1 MKRPFPAY
9 KGEDSYV
16 FVCYAHSDADTVY
29 ADLVALD
36 ECGINIWYDE
46 GIPAGSSWRGEIA
59 AAIKGAEKL
68 VYFISEASLK
78 SNHCLREVDF
88 AINNDVEI
96 VPVYLDESTLPG
108 ELELVLNRVHGLFRE
123 NDSMYMEHL
132 VDAMTGHRGIAAL
145 RPGTGKRKTPLW
157 APILA
162 LGLCLALLF
171 AWFQANEDGRAG
183 TADAPSASTGPT
195 AYDLYLEGLGLLERW
210 DKDDNLEVAI
220 GLFHEATQLD
230 PGFALAF
237 ARQADGLRIRYA
249 LSGDEQ
255 FLEQAMQSINEAVRL
270 APDLGP
276 VQVALG
282 RLHATQG
289 NYDLATAALNR
300 ALAIDPNDALA
311 NQAIASVYTR
321 LGRTEDAEASHKKA
335 IALDPENPTIHDS
348 YANFLADQSRTEEA
362 VAVWQTV
369 IRLAPDNYAALV
381 NMGSMLTELGRL
393 PEAITVTQRANEI
406 RPSYMAY
413 SNLGTAYARSVRYED
428 AIQAYQKALEIDDS
442 DWLAWGNMAYVYSWM
457 DGMEEETER
466 TFEKA
471 IELAEAAK
479 AQDSRD
485 PYIFSDLSLYYAK
498 TGNAELALQNQET
511 AVTLAPDTGEILAA
525 AAEASETLGR
535 RDDALKFV
543 RRSLDSGY
551 PMKTLQRNEELA
563 DLLQDPSIRSH
574 P

>member
-29 ADLVALD
+29 ADLVALN
-36 ECGINIWYDE
+36 ENGINIWYDE

-59 AAIKGAEKL
+59 AAIKGADKL

-78 SNHCLREVDF
+78 SSHCLREVDF
-88 AINNDVEI
+88 AISNDVEI

-123 NDSMYMEHL
+123 KDSMYMEHL
-132 VDAMTGHRGIAAL
+132 VDAMKGRRGIAAL
-145 RPGTGKRKTPLW
+145 RPGARKRKTPLW
-157 APILA
+157 APLAA

-171 AWFQANEDGRAG
+171 AWFQSNDDGRVG
-183 TADAPSASTGPT
+183 TADAPGLAAGPT

-230 PGFALAF
+230 PDFALAY
-237 ARQADGLRIRYA
+237 ARQADGLRMRYA

-255 FLEQAMQSINEAVRL
+255 FLEQAMRSINEAVRL

-282 RLHATQG
+282 RLHAIQG
-289 NYDLATAALNR
+289 NFDLATAALNR
-300 ALAIDPNDALA
+300 ALAIDPNDAVA
-311 NQAIASVYTR
+311 NQAIARVYTR
-321 LGRTEDAEASHKKA
+321 LGRIEDAEASYEKA
-335 IALDPENPTIHDS
+335 IALDPDNPTIHDS

-393 PEAITVTQRANEI
+393 SEAITVTQRANEI

-413 SNLGTAYARSVRYED
+413 SNLGTAYARSVRYEE

-457 DGMEEETER
+457 DGMEQEAQQ

-471 IELAEAAK
+471 IQLAEAAK
-479 AQDSRD
+479 EQDARD
-485 PYIFSDLSLYYAK
+485 PFIFSDLSLYYAK
-498 TGNAELALQNQET
+498 TGNPELALQNLAT

-525 AAEASETLGR
+525 AAETNETLGR
-535 RDDALKFV
+535 RDEAIDFV
-543 RRSLDSGY
+543 HKSMASGY
-551 PMKTLQRNEELA
+551 PMKTLQRNRELS
-563 DLLQDPSIRSH
+563 DLLLDPRIQVL

>member
-1 MKRPFPAY
+1 M
-9 KGEDSYV
+9 
-16 FVCYAHSDADTVY
+16 
-29 ADLVALD
+29 
-36 ECGINIWYDE
+36 
-46 GIPAGSSWRGEIA
+46 
-59 AAIKGAEKL
+59 
-68 VYFISEASLK
+68 
-78 SNHCLREVDF
+78 
-88 AINNDVEI
+88 
-96 VPVYLDESTLPG
+96 
-108 ELELVLNRVHGLFRE
+108 
-123 NDSMYMEHL
+123 
-132 VDAMTGHRGIAAL
+132 
-145 RPGTGKRKTPLW
+145 
-157 APILA
+157 
-162 LGLCLALLF
+162 
-171 AWFQANEDGRAG
+171 
-183 TADAPSASTGPT
+183 
-195 AYDLYLEGLGLLERW
+195 
-210 DKDDNLEVAI
+210 
-220 GLFHEATQLD
+220 
-230 PGFALAF
+230 
-237 ARQADGLRIRYA
+237 RYA
-249 LSGDEQ
+249 LGGDEQ
-255 FLEQAMQSINEAVRL
+255 FLEQAMQSINESVRL

-289 NYDLATAALNR
+289 NFDLATAALNR

-311 NQAIASVYTR
+311 NQAIAGVYTR
-321 LGRTEDAEASHKKA
+321 LGRTEDAEASYKKA
-335 IALDPENPTIHDS
+335 IALDPDNPTIHDS
-348 YANFLADQSRTEEA
+348 YANFLAEQSRTEEA

-442 DWLAWGNMAYVYSWM
+442 DWLAWGNMAYVYSWI
-457 DGMEEETER
+457 DGMEEEAER

-479 AQDSRD
+479 AQGSRD

-498 TGNAELALQNQET
+498 TGNAELALQNQKT

-551 PMKTLQRNEELA
+551 PMKTLQRNQELA
-563 DLLQDPSIRSH
+563 DLLQDPGIRSH

>member
-1 MKRPFPAY
+1 M
-9 KGEDSYV
+9 
-16 FVCYAHSDADTVY
+16 CYAHSDADTVY

-36 ECGINIWYDE
+36 EYGINIWYDE

-59 AAIKGAEKL
+59 AAIKGADKL

-132 VDAMTGHRGIAAL
+132 VDAMKGRRGFAAL

-183 TADAPSASTGPT
+183 TANAPGTSSGPT

-210 DKDDNLEVAI
+210 DKGDNLEVAI
-220 GLFHEATQLD
+220 GLFHEAIQLD
-230 PGFALAF
+230 PGFALAY
-237 ARQADGLRIRYA
+237 ARQADGLRMRYA
-249 LSGDEQ
+249 LGGDEQ
-255 FLEQAMQSINEAVRL
+255 FLEQAMQSINESVRL

-289 NYDLATAALNR
+289 NFDLATAALNR

-311 NQAIASVYTR
+311 NQAIAGVYTR
-321 LGRTEDAEASHKKA
+321 LGRTEDAEASYKKA
-335 IALDPENPTIHDS
+335 IALDPDNPTIHDS
-348 YANFLADQSRTEEA
+348 YANFLAEQSRTEEA

-442 DWLAWGNMAYVYSWM
+442 DWLAWGNMAYVYSWI
-457 DGMEEETER
+457 DGMEEEAER

-479 AQDSRD
+479 AQGSRD

-498 TGNAELALQNQET
+498 TGNAELALQNQKT

-551 PMKTLQRNEELA
+551 PMKTLQRNQELA
-563 DLLQDPSIRSH
+563 DLLQDPGIRSH